1 MFYKLGLDFFI
12 GYVQIEIEGFFI
24 ERFLNICAKEQIRL
38 WKTKKINKSK
48 IYTNISIE
56 DFKKIRTIV
65 KKTKCRM
72 KIKKKKGLPFVI
84 RKYKNRKISVFLF
97 CILVFSIFALSNF
110 IWNIEI
116 EGNQTIKNEEIILE
130 LSNQG
135 LYQGILKNK
144 IDSNKIIEN
153 IRLKNEKIAWI
164 GIKIEGTNAK
174 VTIVEATEKPE
185 IIATNEY
192 CNIIADKEGII
203 TKINATNGTPQV
215 KEGDIIEKG
224 DQLIAGWMEGKY
236 TGVRYMHASGEIQ
249 AKVWYTSEKTEGYI
263 QEENVKTGN
272 TENKYSINFNKKT
285 INLYKTISKFQK
297 YDTIKT
303 EKKIKLFNNFY
314 LPIEFKKTTNYEY
327 NTTQKQYTKEELEQ
341 KILSE
346 LEEQMKKDIDNK
358 EIANKDVII
367 EEENQKLTVRLI
379 YEVIEKIGVE
389 EKLVS

>member
-1 MFYKLGLDFFI
+1 MFFKRGIDFFL
-12 GYVQIEIEGFFI
+12 GYIQIEIEGFFI
-24 ERFLNICAKEQIRL
+24 ERFLNICAKEQIKL

-56 DFKKIRTIV
+56 DFKRIKQIV
-65 KKTKCRM
+65 KKTKCRI
-72 KIKKKKGLPFVI
+72 KIKKKKGIPFII
-84 RKYKNRKISVFLF
+84 RKYKNRKIFVFLF
-97 CILVFSIFALSNF
+97 FVLIFSIFALSNF

-116 EGNQTIKNEEIILE
+116 EGNQTIQTEEIMAE
-130 LSNQG
+130 LNEQG

-144 IDSNKIIEN
+144 IQANKIIDN

-164 GIKIEGTNAK
+164 GIKIDGTNAK
-174 VTIVEATEKPE
+174 VTIVEATEKPQIVDE
-185 IIATNEY
+185 NEY

-203 TKINATNGTPQV
+203 SKVNVTSGTAQV
-215 KEGDIIEKG
+215 KEGDIVEKG
-224 DQLIAGWMEGKY
+224 DKLIVGWMEGKY
-236 TGVRYMHASGEIQ
+236 TGVRYMHASGDIE
-249 AKVWYTSEKTEGYI
+249 AKIWYTAESTQSYI
-263 QEENVKTGN
+263 QQESVKSGN
-272 TENKYSINFNKKT
+272 YENKYSINFNKKT
-285 INLYKTISKFQK
+285 INFYKTISKFEK

-327 NTTQKQYTKEELEQ
+327 KTIQKEYTKESLEE

-346 LEEQMKKDIDNK
+346 LEKQLEEEIKDK

-367 EEENQKLTVRLI
+367 EEQNEKLKVRLV